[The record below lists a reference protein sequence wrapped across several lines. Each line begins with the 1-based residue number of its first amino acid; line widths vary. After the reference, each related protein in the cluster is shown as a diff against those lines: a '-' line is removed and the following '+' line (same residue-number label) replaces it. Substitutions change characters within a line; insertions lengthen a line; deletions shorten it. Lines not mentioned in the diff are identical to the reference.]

1 MISLKKTSTEKT
13 ALLLRADEIFRE
25 HQEKSFIRTDR
36 MFAALLVFQWCVGVV
51 AAMYL
56 SPMAWAGRESAV
68 HIHIWAAVLLAGI
81 VDIVPLALTMIAPG
95 KTITRHAIAVAQ
107 VTTSGILIHLSGGRI
122 ETHFHIF
129 GSLAF
134 LAIYR
139 DWRVLITATVVA
151 ASDHF
156 LRGLFWP
163 LSVFGSQH
171 PMWWRW
177 MEHAGWVVFEDVFL
191 IIACFRGTAEI
202 NSIALQTAELEFAN
216 LNVEQKVIE
225 QTAELR
231 ASEVELRDAMQAAEA
246 ANQAKS
252 SFLANMSHEI
262 RTPMTAIMGYS
273 EALLDPSQTF
283 SDRHDALQVIRRSS
297 RHLLELIN
305 DILDISK
312 IEADKMT
319 VERIDTDVVR
329 LLSEVVSILHPSI
342 MDKGLKFAME
352 FGDQIPKSIESD
364 PLRLKQILM
373 NLLGNALK
381 FTKQGNI
388 QIRVHSSVENGHC
401 HLMIDVTDSG
411 IGMTTE
417 VIQTLFKP
425 FTQADTSTTRK
436 FGGTGLGLTISRR
449 LAELLGGD
457 VTVTSIPGTG
467 STFTVKVD
475 GGPVSKIQY
484 AHGLT
489 EEAITVQ
496 AAKPNEKQIKMQGRI
511 LLAEDGPDN
520 QRLISLHLK
529 RAGAE
534 VVIADNGRIAVD
546 LLQVEKFDV
555 VLMDMQMP
563 EMDGYTAATVL
574 RQQGFK
580 LPIIALTAHAMAED
594 RDKCLA
600 AGCTDYLTKPIEKDK
615 LLMTVASYLATEAAK
630 KAKTASLKKQEAAQK
645 PLETLRSEYAN
656 DPDMQEAIVEFV
668 DTLPERITT
677 MSRLLKESNL
687 NELQRMLHQLK
698 GAGGGYGFAAIS
710 TTAGKAEQKVKDAQ
724 PQEDIET
731 AVQALL
737 DVVRSVEGFKVSE
750 VEVAC
755 A

>member
-1 MISLKKTSTEKT
+1 MKSSTLTSAENTVVL
-13 ALLLRADEIFRE
+13 ARAAEIFRE
-25 HQEKSFIRTDR
+25 HQQKSFERTDR
-36 MFAALLVFQWCVGVV
+36 MFAALLVFQWCVGII
-51 AAMYL
+51 AAACL
-56 SPMAWAGRESAV
+56 SPLAWAGRESAI
-68 HIHIWAAVLLAGI
+68 HIHIWAAVILAGL
-81 VDIVPLALTMIAPG
+81 VDIVPVALTFWAPG
-95 KTITRHAIAVAQ
+95 KAITRHAIAIAQ
-107 VTTSGILIHLSGGRI
+107 ITTSGILIHLSGGRI

-134 LAIYR
+134 LAFYR
-139 DWRVLITATVVA
+139 DWRVLITATIVA
-151 ASDHF
+151 ASDHL
-156 LRGLFWP
+156 LRGMFWP
-163 LSVFGSQH
+163 LSVFGSDS

-191 IIACFRGTAEI
+191 VLACVRGTAEI
-202 NSIALQTAELEFAN
+202 NRIALRTAQLEATN
-216 LNVEQKVIE
+216 STIEQKVIE

-231 ASEVELRDAMQAAEA
+231 ASEVELRYAKDAAET

-252 SFLANMSHEI
+252 AFLANMSHEI

-283 SDRHDALQVIRRSS
+283 SDRHDALQVIGRSS

-329 LLSEVVSILHPSI
+329 LLSEVVSILHPTM
-342 MDKGLKFAME
+342 MDKGLKFSIE
-352 FGDQIPKSIESD
+352 FGSQIPKIIESD

-373 NLLGNALK
+373 NLLGNAIK
-381 FTKQGNI
+381 FTKEGDV
-388 QIRVHSSVENGHC
+388 QIRVHCGNENGRC
-401 HLMIDVTDSG
+401 FLMIDVIDSG
-411 IGMTTE
+411 IGMTSET
-417 VIQTLFKP
+417 IQSLFKP
-425 FTQADTSTTRK
+425 FTQADTSTTRR
-436 FGGTGLGLTISRR
+436 FGGTGLGLTISLR
-449 LAELLGGD
+449 LAQLLGGD
-457 VTVTSIPGTG
+457 VNVTSVPGEG
-467 STFTVKVD
+467 STFSVKVD
-475 GGPVSKIQY
+475 GGPIAKIEY
-484 AHGLT
+484 LHGLT
-489 EEAITVQ
+489 ERDITVE
-496 AAKPNEKQIKMQGRI
+496 AAKPNEKQIKMQGRV

-520 QRLISLHLK
+520 QRLISLHLR

-534 VVIADNGRIAVD
+534 VVIAENGRIAVD

-563 EMDGYTAATVL
+563 EMDGYTAASVL
-574 RQQGFK
+574 RSQGFK

-600 AGCTDYLTKPIEKDK
+600 AGCTDYLTKPIKKEK
-615 LLMTVASYLATEAAK
+615 LLMTIASYLATEIAK
-630 KAKTASLKKQEAAQK
+630 KSKSASLAKQQAATK
-645 PLETLRSEYAN
+645 PLEILRSEYAD

-687 NELQRMLHQLK
+687 SELQRMLHQLK
-698 GAGGGYGFAAIS
+698 GAGGGYGFSAIS

-724 PQEDIET
+724 PLDDIAS
-731 AVQALL
+731 AVEALL
-737 DVVRSVEGFKVSE
+737 DVVRSVEGCKISE
-750 VEVAC
+750 VESAH